1 MHIAHGGRMCG
12 VCVCLSDYRKYEQ
25 KKKYGRKFEY
35 PDGAHGAAC
44 QGTAIRANWFLLR
57 ACFCCCPRR
66 PCHVPIWANIQIELN
81 ERTPSVC
88 WPPQSTV
95 GRCIWRW
102 MAELIHTAAIIATRM
117 QFTLALFSAI
127 HVQHT
132 HHTTNTSCLHMSF
145 GRTASPIITRNNNGP
160 KRKLYRFFPCHR
172 ILLLPSFLPIIHLG
186 THFHM
191 HIFVA

>member
-127 HVQHT
+127 HVQH
-132 HHTTNTSCLHMSF
+132 NTSYHEHIMSAYELWAD
-145 GRTASPIITRNNNGP
+145 GIAHHNT
-160 KRKLYRFFPCHR
+160 K
-172 ILLLPSFLPIIHLG
+172 
-186 THFHM
+186 
-191 HIFVA
+191 